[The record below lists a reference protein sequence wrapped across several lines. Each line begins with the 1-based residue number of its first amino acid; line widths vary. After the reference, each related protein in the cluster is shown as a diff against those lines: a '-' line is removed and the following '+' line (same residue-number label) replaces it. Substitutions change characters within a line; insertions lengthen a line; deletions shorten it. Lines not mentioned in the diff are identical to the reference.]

1 LFWPRLPSDGLPAR
15 LASCFGA
22 ASKVIDKEFTKLTLT
37 EEGGWVRIYF
47 LLATHL
53 QLDSWRKLGAETMVK
68 NRGVPAEVF
77 AGRIVTM
84 PRRDEWANENGKS
97 EFVGKF

>member
-1 LFWPRLPSDGLPAR
+1 
-15 LASCFGA
+15 
-22 ASKVIDKEFTKLTLT
+22 
-37 EEGGWVRIYF
+37 
-47 LLATHL
+47 
-53 QLDSWRKLGAETMVK
+53 MVK

-84 PRRDEWANENGKS
+84 PRRDELRNENGKS